1 MLTRTALVLHGGGG
15 PATVANIAAH
25 LSSTFDVVA
34 PVHPGWDGTAG
45 VPGDTIRDLA
55 ARYLDDLGDDVLVVG
70 SSVGGWIAAEMAVQ
84 DACRPEGRRAIS
96 QLVLVDT
103 VGIEVAGEPIRD
115 FFALDARGVAEYA
128 WADPERGLI
137 DPAALTPERQAT
149 MRGNMQALRGYAG
162 DPYMHDLA
170 LVDNLPSIAA
180 RTLLLWGTADRIVTP
195 AYGRA
200 FAAHIPGAAFVLV
213 DDAGHLP
220 HLENPAATFAAL
232 DAFVGS

>member
-1 MLTRTALVLHGGGG
+1 MFTRTALVLHDGGG
-15 PATVANIAAH
+15 PATVATLAAH

-55 ARYLDDLGDDVLVVG
+55 TRYLDALGDDVLVVG

-84 DACRPEGRRAIS
+84 DARRPEGRRAIR
-96 QLVLVDT
+96 QLVLVNT

-128 WADPERGLI
+128 WADPERGFI
-137 DPAALTPERQAT
+137 DPATLTPERAAT
-149 MRGNMQALRGYAG
+149 MRGNALALRSYAE
-162 DPYMHDLA
+162 DPYMHDPALA
-170 LVDNLPSIAA
+170 DGLRTIAA
-180 RTLLLWGTADRIVTP
+180 PTLVLWGSADRIVTP
-195 AYGRA
+195 GYGRA
-200 FAAHIPGAAFVLV
+200 VAAHIPGGTFALV

-232 DAFVGS
+232 DEFVGR